1 MTRTSKLGEA
11 LEDRRE
17 RLSIRASVRRNDV
30 RSMRRDASQSFP
42 YESNHA
48 RSRIDAVG
56 LAKARVTEQALNL
69 PACSPSAWRMV
80 SLVGLRNGARM
91 QVEAALQKNIRVAC
105 LCLSRDR
112 VLDPVRLQRLHMD
125 CPAVAVRRDL
135 KGFCVEAWTSIRL
148 SA

>member
-1 MTRTSKLGEA
+1 
-11 LEDRRE
+11 
-17 RLSIRASVRRNDV
+17 
-30 RSMRRDASQSFP
+30 
-42 YESNHA
+42 
-48 RSRIDAVG
+48 
-56 LAKARVTEQALNL
+56 
-69 PACSPSAWRMV
+69 MV

-91 QVEAALQKNIRVAC
+91 QVEAALQKSIRAAR

-125 CPAVAVRRDL
+125 CPAVAVRHDL